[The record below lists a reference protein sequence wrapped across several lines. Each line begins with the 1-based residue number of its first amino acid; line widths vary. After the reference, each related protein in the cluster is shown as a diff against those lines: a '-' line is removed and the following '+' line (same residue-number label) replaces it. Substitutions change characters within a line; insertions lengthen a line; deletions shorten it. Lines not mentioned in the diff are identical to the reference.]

1 MERIPDNEARLAEA
15 VRRQRRRNARTE
27 FAARLTCGGS
37 PGSIVSDEA
46 QLHLVASLKKLQK
59 GEPQPFDDIFSAVAA
74 VQAIVGEGLRVVL
87 HPCVEEGPGAMV
99 SAADFFAA
107 VRRNPFLLSLDG
119 FVVMAADGDAAAELD
134 YLDEG
139 LDTPA
144 ELRTYGLWATAPEAQ
159 SQ

>member
-1 MERIPDNEARLAEA
+1 M
-15 VRRQRRRNARTE
+15 
-27 FAARLTCGGS
+27 
-37 PGSIVSDEA
+37 SDEA

-87 HPCVEEGPGAMV
+87 HPCVEEWPGAMV

-139 LDTPA
+139 LDSPA